1 MTHALGKVGLIGPG
15 AIGGFYGGMLAL
27 AGEDVNFLFRST
39 YDAVVEHGLTLVHHA
54 DACKQTKVSPLHA
67 YDHAKSIGVCDW
79 VIVAAKATANDRL
92 AEMMSPMVGP
102 STRLLTLQNGMGN
115 VENLLHLF
123 GKDRTVVGA
132 LCFTCIN
139 RTGDGVIESLL
150 PGYVQFGQLG
160 QKLSPEA
167 QTVVHAFS
175 NAGIKVRTSDS
186 LDEALWR
193 KLCWNV
199 PFNGLSIAA
208 GGITTDLIL
217 ADPELKNRA
226 YALMLEVQASALAHG
241 VEIEDAFLNRQ
252 FELTEPMG
260 PYKPSSLIDYMDGK
274 PVEVDAIWGE
284 PLRRAQ
290 SKRVEVPEMDRI
302 YRELNR
308 IMKGQLNLA
317 R

>member
-1 MTHALGKVGLIGPG
+1 MSHSLGKVGLIGPG
-15 AIGGFYGGMLAL
+15 AIGGYYGGMLAL
-27 AGEDVNFLFRST
+27 AGEDVHFLFRST
-39 YDAVVEHGLTLVHHA
+39 YEAIVEHGLTLVHHA

-67 YDHAKSIGVCDW
+67 YDHADSTGVCDW

-92 AEMMSPMVGP
+92 EEMMSPMVGP

-115 VENLLHLF
+115 VENLLRLF
-123 GKDRTVVGA
+123 GNDRTVVGG

-139 RTGDGVIESLL
+139 RTADGVIESLL

-160 QKLSPEA
+160 QKLSAEA

-226 YALMLEVQASALAHG
+226 HALMLEVQAAARTYG
-241 VEIEDAFLNRQ
+241 VEIEDAFLDRQ

-260 PYKPSSLIDYMDGK
+260 PYKPSSLIDYLDGK

-290 SKRVEVPEMDRI
+290 RKGVDVPEMDRI
-302 YRELNR
+302 YRELQTK
-308 IMKGQLNLA
+308 MKG
-317 R
+317 

>member
-1 MTHALGKVGLIGPG
+1 MAHTLGKVGLIGPG

-27 AGEDVNFLFRST
+27 AGEDVHFLFRST

-54 DACKQTKVSPLHA
+54 DACKHTKVSPLQA
-67 YDHAKSIGVCDW
+67 YNRAESIGVCDW
-79 VIVAAKATANDRL
+79 VIVAAKATANNQL

-115 VENLLHLF
+115 VENLFRLF
-123 GKDRTVVGA
+123 GKNRTVVGG

-139 RTGDGVIESLL
+139 RTSEGVIENLL

-167 QTVVHAFS
+167 QTAVNAFS

-217 ADPELKNRA
+217 ADPALKNRA
-226 YALMLEVQASALAHG
+226 QVLMLEVQEGARAHG
-241 VEIEDAFLNRQ
+241 VEIEDAFLEKQ

-260 PYKPSSLIDYMDGK
+260 PYKPSSLIDYLDGK

-290 SKRVEVPEMDRI
+290 EKGRMVPEMDRLF
-302 YRELNR
+302 RELQHK
-308 IMKGQLNLA
+308 M
-317 R
+317 

>member
-1 MTHALGKVGLIGPG
+1 
-15 AIGGFYGGMLAL
+15 
-27 AGEDVNFLFRST
+27 
-39 YDAVVEHGLTLVHHA
+39 
-54 DACKQTKVSPLHA
+54 
-67 YDHAKSIGVCDW
+67 

-92 AEMMSPMVGP
+92 AEMMIPMVGP

-115 VENLLHLF
+115 VENLLRLF
-123 GKDRTVVGA
+123 GKDRPVVGG

-139 RTGDGVIESLL
+139 RTADGVIESLL

-160 QKLSPEA
+160 QQLSAEV
-167 QTVVHAFS
+167 QIIVHTFS

-217 ADPELKNRA
+217 ADPALKNRA
-226 YALMLEVQASALAHG
+226 QVLMLEVQAGARAHG
-241 VEIEDAFLNRQ
+241 VEIEDAFLEKQ

-260 PYKPSSLIDYMDGK
+260 PYKPSSLIDYLDGK

-290 SKRVEVPEMDRI
+290 EKGRMVPEMDRLL
-302 YRELNR
+302 RELQHK
-308 IMKGQLNLA
+308 M
-317 R
+317 